1 MNMSEHVVAGSAG
14 KDFGDTLGFLL
25 IRLWLSVRAVV
36 TGIEKFAVSMA
47 SETPVVMDGTANT
60 YGLTASSSE
69 KVYSLSSHH
78 GIPEVLY
85 AKLQAEPLLPG
96 FALRL
101 LDASLGPVLIVLGL
115 SLLLGLCTR
124 ISLFLMGLIYTSL
137 TVGLILLKQDAG
149 VAWLGIHVLLVAF
162 ALSKVRHNRFALTR
176 KY

>member
-1 MNMSEHVVAGSAG
+1 MSEHALAGSTG
-14 KDFGDTLGFLL
+14 TDPGDALGFLL

-47 SETPVVMDGTANT
+47 SETPVVMDGSVNT
-60 YGLTASSSE
+60 YGLTATSSE
-69 KVYSLSSHH
+69 KVYSLSGHH
-78 GIPEVLY
+78 GIPEALY

-96 FALRL
+96 FVLRL

-115 SLLLGLCTR
+115 SLLLGIFTR
-124 ISLFLMGLIYTSL
+124 TSLFMMGLIYTGL

-149 VAWLGIHVLLVAF
+149 IAWLGIHVLLVAY
-162 ALSKVRHNRFALTR
+162 ALSKARHNRFALTR